1 MHRLSQADFAI
12 FRHCRS
18 RRKEY
23 TMAEGQTCLPELHIN
38 YRVSDGLG
46 GSIGKGHMQVTQP
59 LASAEKQQ
67 EGCMDE
73 T

>member
-1 MHRLSQADFAI
+1 
-12 FRHCRS
+12 
-18 RRKEY
+18 
-23 TMAEGQTCLPELHIN
+23 MAEGQTCLPELHIN

-46 GSIGKGHMQVTQP
+46 GSIGKGQMQVTQP